1 MMISFN
7 YLFQKHNIKPTGVLH
22 LGASTGQELATYIQ
36 FGMKPMVFVEAIPSV
51 YEQLK
56 RNISGCLEAIAIN
69 ACIADEDGKEVVFN
83 VSNNEAQSSSFLEL
97 GHHKVIHPEVHYV
110 EAINMTTKTVASIVR
125 ENNIDL
131 SKFNFLNADLQGA
144 ELMALKGM
152 GSLILYF
159 KYLYLEVNMTDT
171 YVGCPHV
178 SEIDEYVTEYGF
190 RRVETGNWVAESWT
204 DALYERL

>member
-1 MMISFN
+1 MISFN